1 MEARRLIENAR
12 YDPSQLKALAE
23 AFDRAWE
30 RIAPSFGTRSA
41 DMEAAR
47 LQLAGI
53 ILSFATKDVFDSD
66 WLADTAVLIMET
78 RL

>member
-1 MEARRLIENAR
+1 MEARRLIENAP
-12 YDPSQLKALAE
+12 YDPNQLKALGE
-23 AFDRAWE
+23 AFDKAWQ
-30 RIAPSFGTRSA
+30 RVAPSFGTRSA

-53 ILSFATKDVFDSD
+53 ILSFATKDVFDPN

>member
-1 MEARRLIENAR
+1 
-12 YDPSQLKALAE
+12 
-23 AFDRAWE
+23 
-30 RIAPSFGTRSA
+30 
-41 DMEAAR
+41 MEAAR

-53 ILSFATKDVFDSD
+53 ILSFATKDAFDSD